1 MGRRDRSRAQR
12 VLGCMGCAAAEI
24 EKKHGRMR
32 ADTAVCQ
39 GLALAECYDVQRV
52 FEGLCPTHRNT
63 YRLMRD
69 AIDNQADADKQAKE
83 AVDLAIARAAAEG
96 RGQSS

>member
-1 MGRRDRSRAQR
+1 MSRRDRSRAHR

-32 ADTAVCQ
+32 ADTGVCQ
-39 GLALAECYDVQRV
+39 GLALAECYDVTRV

-69 AIDNQADADKQAKE
+69 AIDNQADADKNQRE
-83 AVDLAIARAAAEG
+83 AVDLAIAKAAAEG
-96 RGQSS
+96 KAAS